1 MQHADAAY
9 YEALGNIALKA
20 VANAVPKAW
29 ATKAKAYAAA
39 KAQMPQGPPQVRD
52 EYNQWLAKA
61 APQPMHRVIFDFS
74 VKCKRRANRNE
85 RDNGPDGRPTNC
97 KNNLIGRLDSG
108 S

>member
-9 YEALGNIALKA
+9 YEALGNVALKA

-39 KAQMPQGPPQVRD
+39 KAQMPHGPPQVRD

-61 APQPMHRVIFDFS
+61 APQPMHRVIFD
-74 VKCKRRANRNE
+74 RALGAPAKAKGTCDSTGWSCTTKQHTNYGRNSPH
-85 RDNGPDGRPTNC
+85 R
-97 KNNLIGRLDSG
+97 
-108 S
+108 